1 MHIWQETMATS
12 NATAPAV
19 AAKSDRSSNPI
30 VSFLVCAGIVALA
43 MASLWVG
50 LSGLM
55 NPDHAGGLLRT
66 LGGLVG
72 FFVVFGLTLVAAV
85 RRK

>member
-1 MHIWQETMATS
+1 MATRHAAAPS
-12 NATAPAV
+12 AAATPGRTVRPVVSFVICAGVIAV
-19 AAKSDRSSNPI
+19 A
-30 VSFLVCAGIVALA
+30 
-43 MASLWVG
+43 MTSLWIG

-66 LGGLVG
+66 LGGFVG

-85 RRK
+85 SRK

>member
-1 MHIWQETMATS
+1 MATS
-12 NATAPAV
+12 QTIAPGTATTTERAFKPAL
-19 AAKSDRSSNPI
+19 SFI
-30 VSFLVCAGIVALA
+30 VCTCVITLA

-66 LGGLVG
+66 LGGFAG
-72 FFVVFGLTLVAAV
+72 FFGVFGLTLVAAA
-85 RRK
+85 RQK